1 MRKKFCFLLTL
12 AMLVTARMDGFKRE
26 YWGLAL
32 KQEGAPEEPG
42 YAIVIMDNAG
52 KKDKPLLAEVY
63 VHEWIHQL
71 QFFYERFELLVPN
84 PDDSD
89 KYSYKR
95 KKGGFSH
102 FYADILSN
110 NVKTEDGKTISVP
123 PEAWRIKPTVRP
135 GRKNLSYM
143 QE

>member
-12 AMLVTARMDGFKRE
+12 AVLVTARMDGFKTD

-63 VHEWIHQL
+63 
-71 QFFYERFELLVPN
+71 ERFELLVPN
-84 PDDSD
+84 PDDSE

-110 NVKTEDGKTISVP
+110 NVKTEDGKTIGVP